1 MKKDFSE
8 IWTRNPLILNKP
20 SSPLQE
26 DTEKLSK
33 ACGSDW
39 LILVES
45 ANPFYWTNPIKNKE
59 NTSNSLAYL

>member
-1 MKKDFSE
+1 MTKNVTWKKDFSE

-39 LILVES
+39 LILVEFS
-45 ANPFYWTNPIKNKE
+45 
-59 NTSNSLAYL
+59 